1 MQTTLPDSIALT
13 PAGQE
18 ADQIL
23 RSCVHCGFCTATCP
37 TYLLLGDELDGPRG
51 RIYLIKQALE
61 GTAVTRKTQVHLD
74 RCLTCRACE
83 TTCPSGVRYGRLLDI
98 GRGLVE
104 EKVRRP
110 WWERGMRRALRMLI
124 PYPRRFAVLLRLGQ
138 WMAPLMPASIQRKV
152 PARQPLHAWPGARHP
167 RSMLVLEGCA
177 QSVATPNTNL
187 ATARVLDKSGIS
199 LIRVKQVACCG
210 AVSQHLSAH
219 DEALDMMRRNIDA
232 WWPHLEAGA
241 EAIVISASG
250 CSAMVKEYGEALQH
264 DARYAQ
270 KAQRVAS
277 LARDLS
283 EVVAKLPLHLL
294 NIRGEGRRIAFHSP
308 CTLQHGQKIV
318 GQIETVLRNI
328 GYTLTKIADGHLCCG
343 SAGTYSLL
351 QSTLSRQLLDSK
363 LKALQGDAPECIVT
377 ANIGCQLHLAGGAQV
392 PVGHWIE
399 LLDEASVRGLLI
411 E

>member
-1 MQTTLPDSIALT
+1 MQTTLPDSIART

-152 PARQPLHAWPGARHP
+152 PARQPLHAWPSARHS
-167 RSMLVLEGCA
+167 RSMLILDGCA

-187 ATARVLDKSGIS
+187 ATARVLDKAGIS
-199 LIRVKQVACCG
+199 LIRIKQVACCG

-264 DARYAQ
+264 DAHYAQ

-283 EVVAKLPLHLL
+283 EVVATLPLDLL
-294 NIRGEGRRIAFHSP
+294 HIHGNGRRIAFHSP

-318 GQIETVLRNI
+318 VQIENVLRN
-328 GYTLTKIADGHLCCG
+328 
-343 SAGTYSLL
+343 
-351 QSTLSRQLLDSK
+351 
-363 LKALQGDAPECIVT
+363 
-377 ANIGCQLHLAGGAQV
+377 N
-392 PVGHWIE
+392 
-399 LLDEASVRGLLI
+399 
-411 E
+411 

>member
-1 MQTTLPDSIALT
+1 MQTSIPDSIGLT

-18 ADQIL
+18 ADRIL

-83 TTCPSGVRYGRLLDI
+83 TTCPSGVRYGHLLDI

-110 WWERGMRRALRMLI
+110 LLERAMRRVLRGLI
-124 PYPRRFAVLLRLGQ
+124 PYPQRFAALLRLGQ
-138 WMAPLMPASIQRKV
+138 LMAPLLPASIKRKV
-152 PARQPLHAWPGARHP
+152 PARQALHAWPSARHA

-177 QSVATPNTNL
+177 QRVATPNTNL
-187 ATARVLDKSGIS
+187 AAARVLDKLGIS
-199 LIRVKQVACCG
+199 LTRVKQVACCG

-219 DEALDMMRRNIDA
+219 AEALDMMRRNIDA

-264 DARYAQ
+264 DPHYAH
-270 KAQRVAS
+270 KAQRVAA
-277 LARDLS
+277 LARDIS
-283 EVVAKLPLHLL
+283 EVIATLPLDHL
-294 NIRGEGRRIAFHSP
+294 NIRGQGQRIAFHSP

-318 GQIETVLRNI
+318 GRVETVLSAV

-351 QSTLSRQLLDSK
+351 QPTLSRQLLDNK

-377 ANIGCQLHLAGGAQV
+377 ANIGCQLHLAGGAEV

-399 LLDEASVRGLLI
+399 LLDEASARGLLI

>member
-1 MQTTLPDSIALT
+1 MQTTIPDIIGLT

-23 RSCVHCGFCTATCP
+23 RSCVHCGFCIATCP

-98 GRGLVE
+98 GRGMVE
-104 EKVRRP
+104 KKVRRP
-110 WWERGMRRALRMLI
+110 LLERAMRRALRVLI
-124 PYPRRFAVLLRLGQ
+124 PYPQRFAALLWLGRLV
-138 WMAPLMPASIQRKV
+138 APLLPTAIKRKV
-152 PARQPLHAWPGARHP
+152 PAKQRLQPWPSARQPRV
-167 RSMLVLEGCA
+167 MLVLEGCA
-177 QSVATPNTNL
+177 QRVVTPNTNL
-187 ATARVLDKSGIS
+187 AAARVLDRLGIS
-199 LIRVKQVACCG
+199 LVRVNQAVCCG

-264 DARYAQ
+264 DPHYAH
-270 KAQRVAS
+270 KAQRVA
-277 LARDLS
+277 AMAQDLS
-283 EVVAKLPLHLL
+283 EVISTRPLDRLE
-294 NIRGEGRRIAFHSP
+294 IRGQGRRIAFHSP
-308 CTLQHGQKIV
+308 CTLQHGQKILGRV
-318 GQIETVLRNI
+318 EAALRTA
-328 GYTLTKIADGHLCCG
+328 GYTLTKITDSHLCCG

-351 QSTLSRQLLDSK
+351 QSTLSQRLLDNK
-363 LKALQGDAPECIVT
+363 LKALQNDAPECIVT

-399 LLDEASVRGLLI
+399 LLDEASTHGLL
-411 E
+411 EE